1 MNLSK
6 KTIKHILRIL
16 DDKCIEVPTK
26 TSAYGGGGHRILT
39 RDFEPK
45 VLHGMNCWQRVVY
58 VPSEGY
64 FYGIYNGQSEED
76 WCIPD
81 IWSPAQLTNPRLP
94 INVNKQIAKKLE
106 EGGFI

>member
-16 DDKCIEVPTK
+16 DNKCIEVPTK
-26 TSAYGGGGHRILT
+26 AFAYSSSGRRILT

-45 VLHGMNCWQRVVY
+45 ESHGMNGWQRIVY

-64 FYGIYNGQSEED
+64 FYGIYNGQTKED
-76 WCIPD
+76 WDIPD
-81 IWSPAQLTNPRLP
+81 INSPVQLADL
-94 INVNKQIAKKLE
+94 
-106 EGGFI
+106 

>member
-16 DDKCIEVPTK
+16 DNKCVEVPTK
-26 TSAYGGGGHRILT
+26 TSAYSNGGRRILT

-45 VLHGMNCWQRVVY
+45 VSHGMNGWQRIVY

-64 FYGIYNGQSEED
+64 FYGIYNGNLKK
-76 WCIPD
+76 IG
-81 IWSPAQLTNPRLP
+81 TF
-94 INVNKQIAKKLE
+94 QISGLLHSLLICE
-106 EGGFI
+106 VL

>member
-6 KTIKHILRIL
+6 KSIKHILRIL

-26 TSAYGGGGHRILT
+26 ASAYSNGGRRILT

-45 VLHGMNCWQRVVY
+45 VSHGIIVY

-64 FYGIYNGQSEED
+64 FYGIYNGQTKED
-76 WCIPD
+76 WDIPD
-81 IWSPAQLTNPRLP
+81 IWSPAQLTDL
-94 INVNKQIAKKLE
+94 
-106 EGGFI
+106 

>member
-16 DDKCIEVPTK
+16 DNKCIEVPTK
-26 TSAYGGGGHRILT
+26 VFAYSSGGRRILT

-45 VLHGMNCWQRVVY
+45 ESHGINGWQRIVY

-64 FYGIYNGQSEED
+64 FYGIYNGQTKKD
-76 WCIPD
+76 WD
-81 IWSPAQLTNPRLP
+81 ISGILSPEQLADL
-94 INVNKQIAKKLE
+94 
-106 EGGFI
+106 

>member
-45 VLHGMNCWQRVVY
+45 VSHGMNC
-58 VPSEGY
+58 
-64 FYGIYNGQSEED
+64 
-76 WCIPD
+76 
-81 IWSPAQLTNPRLP
+81 
-94 INVNKQIAKKLE
+94 
-106 EGGFI
+106 

>member
-16 DDKCIEVPTK
+16 ENKCVEVPTK
-26 TSAYGGGGHRILT
+26 TSAYGGGDHRILT

-45 VLHGMNCWQRVVY
+45 VSHGMNGWQRVVY

-64 FYGIYNGQSEED
+64 FYGVYNGQSEED
-76 WCIPD
+76 WNIPD
-81 IWSPAQLTNPRLP
+81 IWSPEQLADL
-94 INVNKQIAKKLE
+94 
-106 EGGFI
+106 